1 LEIQAC
7 NELGEA
13 PSAYARAVILID
25 TNVIID
31 ARDRVSRFRPWAQNI
46 LAHALSTE
54 GLALNAIVLAE
65 LCVGHKTPETIEAE
79 LRADGLVIVDL
90 PAAASVLCA
99 RAYTRYRLT
108 RRKSGGGDAP
118 HIPLPDF
125 FIGAHAELMGWKLAT
140 RDVERYRTYF
150 PAVELIEPAT

>member
-1 LEIQAC
+1 M
-7 NELGEA
+7 
-13 PSAYARAVILID
+13 ILID

-31 ARDRVSRFRPWAQNI
+31 ARDPASRFCTWAQNI

-54 GLALNAIVLAE
+54 GVALNAIVLAE
-65 LCVGHKTPETIEAE
+65 LCVGHKTPEAIEAE
-79 LRADGLVIVDL
+79 LREAGIAIVDL
-90 PAAASVLCA
+90 PAAASALCA

-140 RDVERYRTYF
+140 RDVERYRVYF
-150 PAVELIEPAT
+150 PAVELTEPPSR